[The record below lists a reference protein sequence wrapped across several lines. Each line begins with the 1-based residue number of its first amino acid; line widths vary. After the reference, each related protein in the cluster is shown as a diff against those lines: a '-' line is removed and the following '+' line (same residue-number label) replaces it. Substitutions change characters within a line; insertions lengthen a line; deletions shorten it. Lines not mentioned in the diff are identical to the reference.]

1 MEYDLSFTAK
11 QIFTNK
17 LGYRNDG
24 YGDGSIRLVEEI
36 IQYEVEELGNL
47 DILSTCERLYKVTD
61 INCLL
66 EQRFNREENV
76 FAIWLTTPEGVV
88 KNYSEE
94 EVQISEYQLPEDAL
108 ILSDL
113 DSEGILIATQH
124 NPKSMFSQIVST

>member
-11 QIFTNK
+11 HIFANK

-36 IQYEVEELGNL
+36 IQYEIEELGNL

-66 EQRFNREENV
+66 NERFNKEENV
-76 FAIWLTTPEGVV
+76 FAIWLTTPEGVA

-124 NPKSMFSQIVST
+124 NPKSMFRHRVTT